1 MGKYNGFDV
10 QAMLNFMSES
20 ADKIEL
26 SKLDYRKWQL
36 YVLSAEH
43 GEFEME
49 GTLFQIT
56 MKAFKPY
63 LPYAK
68 SQLLEVQKLFES
80 CRGKPTGD

>member
-10 QAMLNFMSES
+10 QAMLNFMSEK

-26 SKLDYRKWQL
+26 SKLDSRKWRL
-36 YVLSAEH
+36 FVLSVKH

-56 MKAFKPY
+56 IKAFKPY
-63 LPYAK
+63 LPYAE
-68 SQLLEVQKLFES
+68 SQRLEVQKLFNS
-80 CRGKPTGD
+80 CHGKPTRD